1 MKYFLY
7 YGLIGD
13 WIIAQFKARD
23 VFGILIAFCII
34 VLGAIVCDWIL
45 TDLKKKGENLLYIGA
60 VCGYVLTYGLIT
72 LAVLCVYCFIISIIE
87 KLEDSETKENKR
99 LRRELLWNKFFALD
113 DEDIENRRK
122 LLWDELFDSDDL
134 MRCLDNHN
142 QQAFRDEL
150 NNLFYD
156 ELSTYDETEKQIR
169 KWYIYRDYPME
180 GSERWKEL
188 HPDD

>member
-60 VCGYVLTYGLIT
+60 VCGYVLIYGLII
-72 LAVLCVYCFIISIIE
+72 LGVSCVFLFIILMVDVLGDVQKYIFP
-87 KLEDSETKENKR
+87 
-99 LRRELLWNKFFALD
+99 ELLEGK
-113 DEDIENRRK
+113 EDLRK
-122 LLWDELFDSDDL
+122 LLWEELLFSDKVL
-134 MRCLDNHN
+134 RCLDYYHQNLYKYELDSMFN
-142 QQAFRDEL
+142 DESCTA
-150 NNLFYD
+150 
-156 ELSTYDETEKQIR
+156 EEAKEQIR
-169 KWYIYRDYPME
+169 KWDYYLDNPME
-180 GSERWKEL
+180 GSERWKEQHL
-188 HPDD
+188 ND

>member
-72 LAVLCVYCFIISIIE
+72 LAVSCVFIFIILMVDVLGDVQKYIFPE
-87 KLEDSETKENKR
+87 LLEGKED
-99 LRRELLWNKFFALD
+99 LRELLW
-113 DEDIENRRK
+113 EE
-122 LLWDELFDSDDL
+122 LLFSDKVL
-134 MRCLDNHN
+134 RCLDYYHQNLYKY
-142 QQAFRDEL
+142 EL
-150 NNLFYD
+150 DSLFNDDSYTV
-156 ELSTYDETEKQIR
+156 EEAKEQIK
-169 KWYIYRDYPME
+169 KWDYYLDNPME
-180 GSERWKEL
+180 GSERWKEQ
-188 HPDD
+188 HPND

>member
-60 VCGYVLTYGLIT
+60 VCGYVLIYGLII
-72 LAVLCVYCFIISIIE
+72 LGVSCVFLFIILMVDVLGDVQKYIFP
-87 KLEDSETKENKR
+87 
-99 LRRELLWNKFFALD
+99 ELLEGK
-113 DEDIENRRK
+113 EDLRK
-122 LLWDELFDSDDL
+122 LLWEELLFSDKVL
-134 MRCLDNHN
+134 RCLDYYHQNLYKY
-142 QQAFRDEL
+142 EL
-150 NNLFYD
+150 DNLFND
-156 ELSTYDETEKQIR
+156 ESCTAEEAKEQIR
-169 KWYIYRDYPME
+169 KWDYYLDNPME
-180 GSERWKEL
+180 GSERWKEQHL
-188 HPDD
+188 ND

>member
-60 VCGYVLTYGLIT
+60 VCGYVLIYGLII
-72 LAVLCVYCFIISIIE
+72 LGVSCVFLFIILMVDVLGDVQKYIFP
-87 KLEDSETKENKR
+87 
-99 LRRELLWNKFFALD
+99 ELLEGK
-113 DEDIENRRK
+113 EDLRK
-122 LLWDELFDSDDL
+122 LLWEELLFSDKVL
-134 MRCLDNHN
+134 RCLDYYHQNLYKY
-142 QQAFRDEL
+142 EL
-150 NNLFYD
+150 DSMFNDDSYTV
-156 ELSTYDETEKQIR
+156 EEAKEQIK
-169 KWYIYRDYPME
+169 KWDYYLDNPME
-180 GSERWKEL
+180 GSERWKEQHL
-188 HPDD
+188 ND

>member
-13 WIIAQFKARD
+13 WIVAQFKARD

-34 VLGAIVCDWIL
+34 VLGTVVYDLVIS
-45 TDLKKKGENLLYIGA
+45 DLKKKGESLLYIGA
-60 VCGYVLTYGLIT
+60 VCGYVLIYGLIT
-72 LAVLCVYCFIISIIE
+72 LCVYCFIISIIE
-87 KLEDSETKENKR
+87 KLDDSETKENKR
-99 LRRELLWNKFFALD
+99 LRRELLWNKFFCLD
-113 DEDIENRRK
+113 DENEKNRRK
-122 LLWDELFDSDDL
+122 LLWDELFDSYDL
-134 MRCLDNHN
+134 MRCLDHHN

-156 ELSTYDETEKQIR
+156 ELSTYDEIEKQIR
-169 KWYIYRDYPME
+169 NWDYYLDNPME

-188 HPDD
+188 HPAD

>member
-60 VCGYVLTYGLIT
+60 VCGYVLIYGLII
-72 LAVLCVYCFIISIIE
+72 LGVSCVFLFIILMVDVLGDVQKYIFPELLEGIE
-87 KLEDSETKENKR
+87 DL
-99 LRRELLWNKFFALD
+99 RELLW
-113 DEDIENRRK
+113 EE
-122 LLWDELFDSDDL
+122 LLFSDKVL
-134 MRCLDNHN
+134 RCLDYYHQNLYKY
-142 QQAFRDEL
+142 EL
-150 NNLFYD
+150 DSMFNDDSYTV
-156 ELSTYDETEKQIR
+156 EEAKEQIK
-169 KWYIYRDYPME
+169 KWDYYLDNPME
-180 GSERWKEL
+180 GSERWKEQHL
-188 HPDD
+188 ND